1 MSMPAMTLRPS
12 FRICS
17 TALLVLGCD
26 RAFASES
33 VTYTYD
39 ALGRLTQSA
48 TTGGVDN
55 GLSVGYTLD
64 ASDNRIAYTIT
75 GSPGS
80 GVPDVTVIVLPLNG
94 FTIIPIVSQP

>member
-1 MSMPAMTLRPS
+1 MAAISVPA
-12 FRICS
+12 
-17 TALLVLGCD
+17 D
-26 RAFASES
+26 ASES

-48 TTGGVDN
+48 TSGGVDS
-55 GLSVGYTLD
+55 GLTASYTLD
-64 ASDNRIAYTIT
+64 AADNRIAYTIT

-94 FTIIPIVSQP
+94 FTIIPVVIQP